1 MALLKDWDIRINCNY
16 LLVVIPK
23 DVGRRFGAE
32 LYSASEI
39 YGAAFINVKVR
50 TSQDGG
56 RWHWRRHTEKD
67 RKKGEEK

>member
-1 MALLKDWDIRINCNY
+1 M
-16 LLVVIPK
+16 IPE

-50 TSQDGG
+50 SAKYGR
-56 RWHWRRHTEKD
+56 RWHCQQKPGLPESP
-67 RKKGEEK
+67 

>member
-1 MALLKDWDIRINCNY
+1 M
-16 LLVVIPK
+16 IPK

-39 YGAAFINVKVR
+39 YGAAFIHVKVR

-56 RWHWRRHTEKD
+56 RWHWVRHRE
-67 RKKGEEK
+67 R

>member
-1 MALLKDWDIRINCNY
+1 MALLEDWDIRINCNY

-56 RWHWRRHTEKD
+56 RWH
-67 RKKGEEK
+67 